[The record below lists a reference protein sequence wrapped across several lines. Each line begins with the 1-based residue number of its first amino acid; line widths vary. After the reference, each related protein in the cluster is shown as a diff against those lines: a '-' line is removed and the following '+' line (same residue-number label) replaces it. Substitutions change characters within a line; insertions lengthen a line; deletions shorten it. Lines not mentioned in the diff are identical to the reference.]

1 MTGKP
6 SAAIRSATAEDQS
19 AILDLAV
26 ASGLFQE
33 HEAGVLAE
41 MLADAFTGGL
51 EDHHWIVME
60 AGAGAGP
67 LTGAACFA
75 PEVMSDRAWNLYFI
89 AVARRDQGR
98 GHGTALLA
106 HVEETLRKQDARLL
120 LIETSGL
127 DSFERT
133 RRFYLGNGYEEEARI
148 RDFYRAG
155 EDKVVFRKLL

>member
-1 MTGKP
+1 MTEKEKR
-6 SAAIRSATAEDQS
+6 AIRPAAADDQS

-33 HEAGVLAE
+33 DETAVLAE
-41 MLADAFTGGL
+41 MLADAFNGDL
-51 EDHHWIVME
+51 QDHHWIVLE
-60 AGAGAGP
+60 D
-67 LTGAACFA
+67 AATVIAAAYVA

-89 AVARRDQGR
+89 AVARQNQGR

-106 HVEETLRKQDARLL
+106 HVEGMLRGQDARLL

-127 DSFERT
+127 ESFAAT

-148 RDFYRAG
+148 RDFYRTG